1 MRARASDQWQSDNT
15 IQMGDCE
22 LILCNTRVNQKM
34 IVCYVCLDPDYF
46 LLVQLVSDT
55 TVRLQMKQPLQ
66 QLSLQVDLQ
75 DPRNL
80 LLMEL

>member
-34 IVCYVCLDPDYF
+34 IVCYVCLDPDYL

-66 QLSLQVDLQ
+66 QLSL
-75 DPRNL
+75 
-80 LLMEL
+80 